1 LDIQFHLLDRI
12 ICRPYQPLE
21 NGILKGKSMDRE
33 KFKDMKKDYYR
44 YMGFDEKGNNVT
56 KF

>member
-1 LDIQFHLLDRI
+1 
-12 ICRPYQPLE
+12 
-21 NGILKGKSMDRE
+21 MDRE